1 MVLVLLTLTV
11 TEFVMMLKY
20 LDVWMLLHVT
30 TMLLQLKTMVLV
42 LLMTSVAFVE
52 VLALLLELVTV
63 LATFLTL

>member
-1 MVLVLLTLTV
+1 VLLTLTV

-20 LDVWMLLHVT
+20 KDVWTQQHVT
-30 TMLLQLKTMVLV
+30 TMLLQLRMTVLV

-52 VLALLLELVTV
+52 VLALLPELVTV